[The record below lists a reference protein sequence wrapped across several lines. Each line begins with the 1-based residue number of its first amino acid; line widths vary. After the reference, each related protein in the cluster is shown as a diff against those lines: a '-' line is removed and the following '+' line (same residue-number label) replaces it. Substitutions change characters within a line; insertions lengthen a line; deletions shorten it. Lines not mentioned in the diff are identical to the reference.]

1 MRFIFILLLGWMGSF
16 YSVMAQEDA
25 RLEKAEKL
33 IGLGKTQEA
42 YRILNDLVKTNPG
55 NQRAIFLTGKLFVA
69 EHKFKLATLFLNQS
83 IEKSE
88 NPTEDMYFA
97 LGDAYQKSHQ
107 FEDAIETFEKCKPG
121 GKFKKVLPGKLL
133 ECRTGQELK
142 SKPLEVKI
150 SNPGDKINS
159 LAHESH
165 PLVTADFMQLFFT
178 RGDASEENPA
188 KDEIYQSF
196 NKTGWE
202 KAIPLP
208 GPVNSDEGST
218 CAGIS
223 PDGQTLYFIRPQ
235 QKGDIFYSEFKD
247 GSWSK
252 PKAFP
257 YNSPKAESSL
267 SLSADGKR
275 LFFVSDRAG
284 SKDIYVCNKTPKG
297 WSKPIRP
304 GAYINSAADEESPW
318 LDADGKYLYF
328 SSKGHGTM
336 GGFDIFKVPYGETGA
351 DPENIGYPINS
362 ASDDLYF
369 MLLPDEKTAFYSSG
383 RDGGFGGQDLYS
395 IRMSIGKTPQLAL
408 FKGTVSETSGLPI
421 DASVLITETESGQTV
436 AKLKAHPETGTF
448 VTMLQSG
455 KSYSVL
461 VEKEGYLFY
470 SDLVNLK
477 DQETYNE
484 LSRDIRMQKLLPGV
498 TLVLNNLFFDNGK
511 SSLRK
516 ESSKELMRILSIM
529 RQNPGLVVEIAG
541 HLDPGGPEDILQ
553 KLSENRAHAVVD
565 YLVTTGIK
573 STRVIAKGYGS
584 TKPITDNKT
593 ERSRQQN
600 RRMEFRILSFQ

>member
-1 MRFIFILLLGWMGSF
+1 
-16 YSVMAQEDA
+16 
-25 RLEKAEKL
+25 
-33 IGLGKTQEA
+33 
-42 YRILNDLVKTNPG
+42 
-55 NQRAIFLTGKLFVA
+55 
-69 EHKFKLATLFLNQS
+69 
-83 IEKSE
+83 
-88 NPTEDMYFA
+88 
-97 LGDAYQKSHQ
+97 
-107 FEDAIETFEKCKPG
+107 
-121 GKFKKVLPGKLL
+121 
-133 ECRTGQELK
+133 
-142 SKPLEVKI
+142 
-150 SNPGDKINS
+150 
-159 LAHESH
+159 
-165 PLVTADFMQLFFT
+165 
-178 RGDASEENPA
+178 
-188 KDEIYQSF
+188 
-196 NKTGWE
+196 
-202 KAIPLP
+202 
-208 GPVNSDEGST
+208 
-218 CAGIS
+218 
-223 PDGQTLYFIRPQ
+223 
-235 QKGDIFYSEFKD
+235 
-247 GSWSK
+247 
-252 PKAFP
+252 
-257 YNSPKAESSL
+257 
-267 SLSADGKR
+267 
-275 LFFVSDRAG
+275 
-284 SKDIYVCNKTPKG
+284 
-297 WSKPIRP
+297 
-304 GAYINSAADEESPW
+304 
-318 LDADGKYLYF
+318 
-328 SSKGHGTM
+328 
-336 GGFDIFKVPYGETGA
+336 
-351 DPENIGYPINS
+351 
-362 ASDDLYF
+362 
-369 MLLPDEKTAFYSSG
+369 
-383 RDGGFGGQDLYS
+383 
-395 IRMSIGKTPQLAL
+395 MSIGKTPQLAL

-553 KLSENRAHAVVD
+553 KLSENRAQAVVD

>member
-1 MRFIFILLLGWMGSF
+1 MGCFSG
-16 YSVMAQEDA
+16 VMAQEDA
-25 RLEKAEKL
+25 RLQKAEKL
-33 IGLGKTQEA
+33 IGSGKTQEA
-42 YRILNDLVKTNPG
+42 YRILNELVKTNPG
-55 NQRAIFLTGKLFVA
+55 NQRAIFLTGKLFVE
-69 EHKFKLATLFLNQS
+69 EHKFKLASLFLNQA

-88 NPTEDMYFA
+88 SPTEEMYFT

-121 GKFKKVLPGKLL
+121 GKYKKVLQGKLL
-133 ECRTGQELK
+133 ECRTGLELRG
-142 SKPLEVKI
+142 KPLEVKI
-150 SNPGDKINS
+150 SNLGEKINS
-159 LAHESH
+159 KGHELH

-178 RGDASEENPA
+178 RGDEKEENPA

-218 CAGIS
+218 CSGIS

-235 QKGDIFYSEFKD
+235 QKGDIFFSEFRD
-247 GSWSK
+247 GNWSK

-257 YNSPKAESSL
+257 YNSPKTESSL

-284 SKDIYVCNKTPKG
+284 SKDIYVCNKVGNG
-297 WSKPIRP
+297 WSKPVRP
-304 GAYINSAADEESPW
+304 GAYINSSSDEESPW

-336 GGFDIFKVPYGETGA
+336 GGYDIFKVPFGQTGA

-421 DASVLITETESGQTV
+421 DATVLITETETGQSV

-461 VEKEGYLFY
+461 VEKEGYLFF

-529 RQNPGLVVEIAG
+529 RQNPGLMVEIAG

-553 KLSENRAHAVVD
+553 KLSENRAQAVVD
-565 YLVTTGIK
+565 YLVATGIK

-593 ERSRQQN
+593 ERSRQLN
-600 RRMEFRILSFQ
+600 RRTEFRILSIQ